1 VSRNIGPA
9 RTSPALSSAHQCVG
23 EEAFG
28 YLETVCRSQGGA
40 LRDSSTGKS
49 SLQVFPCGG
58 GWGTGLKNNKLI
70 VGSRLSFFFIFGLF
84 FAEFMDIRVVAKLL
98 QPKIGE
104 KPADLDQLLESMGLR
119 LTWMEKLQLLQL
131 LPGVEAV
138 YHAVS
143 GRILVR
149 RL

>member
-1 VSRNIGPA
+1 VLRLKRSSEAAALLSGWK
-9 RTSPALSSAHQCVG
+9 LSSFLPHREV
-23 EEAFG
+23 
-28 YLETVCRSQGGA
+28 L
-40 LRDSSTGKS
+40 TGKS
-49 SLQVFPCGG
+49 SLRLFPCGAPAQRPSAAD
-58 GWGTGLKNNKLI
+58 KAENRPPA
-70 VGSRLSFFFIFGLF
+70 VGRLSFFFISRLF
-84 FAEFMDIRVVAKLL
+84 SAGMDIRVVAKLL
-98 QPKIGE
+98 QHKIGE

-119 LTWMEKLQLLQL
+119 LTWAEKLQLLQL